1 MGCRPRGRTGPAPE
15 LKEEDDA
22 PHLWKP
28 NPEFGSFTLLK
39 VKLLYQRLHIGCMA
53 KSATISSKGQITLPK
68 ELREK
73 YHLKE
78 GETATVL
85 DAGEGILIKHGRAS
99 LRGLLKGRIDVRGFE
114 EDLRKLRKEWSL

>member
-1 MGCRPRGRTGPAPE
+1 
-15 LKEEDDA
+15 
-22 PHLWKP
+22 
-28 NPEFGSFTLLK
+28 
-39 VKLLYQRLHIGCMA
+39 MA

-73 YHLKE
+73 YHLRE

-99 LRGLLKGRIDVRGFE
+99 LRGLLKGKIDVKGFE
-114 EDLRKLRKEWSL
+114 DDLRKLREEWTL